1 MREQISKS
9 TLQPNESRFQIL
21 PKVNVQARAS
31 FISSQSDFHSRPVL
45 NAKLKKAY
53 HFAHRIGEQS
63 VSDFFSNYKD
73 INKSVQRDEHLK
85 EAQTAFLVECN
96 K

>member
-1 MREQISKS
+1 M
-9 TLQPNESRFQIL
+9 L

-31 FISSQSDFHSRPVL
+31 FISSQSDYNNSRPVL

-53 HFAHRIGEQS
+53 HFTHRIGEQS

-85 EAQTAFLVECN
+85 EAQTAFLAECN